1 MRKLK
6 LLVLSF
12 ILFLLASNVSL
23 AQNIKAPDWII
34 SEWINGPGVTL
45 DELKGKVVIVEFFQL
60 W

>member
-6 LLVLSF
+6 VFMFSLIIFS
-12 ILFLLASNVSL
+12 LACNVAL
-23 AQNIKAPDWII
+23 AQNRNAPEWVV

-45 DELKGKVVIVEFFQL
+45 DELKGRVVIVEFFQL